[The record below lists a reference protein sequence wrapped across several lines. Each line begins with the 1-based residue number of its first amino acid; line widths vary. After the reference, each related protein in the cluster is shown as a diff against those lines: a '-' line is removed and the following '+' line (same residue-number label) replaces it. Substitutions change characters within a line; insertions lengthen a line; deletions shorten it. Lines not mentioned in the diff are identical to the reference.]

1 MKMYEILVP
10 SLSKDWMGSCLDR
23 LSQHVRIKRYV
34 ASRPHMRL
42 YSRGTLAEYTPFDI
56 REAADMVRMGLYDG
70 IIVSSPSVMER
81 LDSWERVRRYLSEQG
96 IPVVYASH
104 VVEEGY

>member
-1 MKMYEILVP
+1 MRVYEILVP
-10 SLSKDWMGSCLDR
+10 SLSKNWMESCLDR
-23 LSQHVRIKRYV
+23 LSQHARIKRYV
-34 ASRPHMRL
+34 ASRSHMRL

-104 VVEEGY
+104 VVEEG